1 MSIFF
6 ARRQVRGGR
15 SRARQRPS
23 IERLEGRLVLSSFRL
38 HTSAVIP
45 HAASVVWQPNPPRT
59 GGLAVQSGSVVSC
72 FVGEPKMNE
81 VQVVDDGSGDV
92 QMSWNSG
99 QPHAFQGVTT
109 SVIQAQRA
117 RTNLF
122 EIDDFSFDIEQSIV
136 DRKISDL
143 SFGLEKP
150 ILVRTSG
157 HAVQTNSILTLTV
170 NRPRTNVVQITNEGA
185 GNAQVEWNGGPVH
198 SFSGVGE
205 ILVNTRNAR
214 KDQVTLSDAVL

>member
-1 MSIFF
+1 MPNFF
-6 ARRQVRGGR
+6 ARRQVQGGR
-15 SRARQRPS
+15 SRARLRPS
-23 IERLEGRLVLSSFRL
+23 IQGLERRVVLSTFRL
-38 HTSAVIP
+38 NTSAVIP
-45 HAASVVWQPNPPRT
+45 HTASIVWHPNPPRT

-72 FVGEPKMNE
+72 FVGQPKMNE
-81 VQVVDDGSGDV
+81 VQVVDDGKGDV

-99 QPHAFQGVTT
+99 QPHSFQGVTT

-122 EIDDFSFDIEQSIV
+122 EIEDFSFDIEQSIV
-136 DRKISDL
+136 DRKMSDL
-143 SFGLEKP
+143 SFGLGNP
-150 ILVRTSG
+150 ILARTSG
-157 HAVQTNSILTLTV
+157 HFVQTGSILTVTV

-198 SFSGVGE
+198 SFSGVAE

-214 KDQVTLSDAVL
+214 KDPVTLSDAVH